1 MLPVSSYDVLVIVAV
16 SATIQITGLVILGV
30 LAFRQSGMLTECQR
44 LTKAVAGLVVQE
56 EEKTRALIRQS

>member
-1 MLPVSSYDVLVIVAV
+1 MLPVSNYDVLVIVAV
-16 SATIQITGLVILGV
+16 SAAIQITGLVILGV
-30 LAFRQSGMLTECQR
+30 LAIRQSGMLTESQR